1 MLFQLKICLES
12 SALLLQYSYKRNF
25 CNSEKKKKK
34 KKEEFLQ
41 NLLRAKQANKTT
53 FQFNVIY
60 SIIALKGIH
69 GFMEKR
75 EGDRNQ

>member
-1 MLFQLKICLES
+1 MLRKFSIITTV
-12 SALLLQYSYKRNF
+12 LLQTEFLQLRKKK
-25 CNSEKKKKK
+25 EKKKR
-34 KKEEFLQ
+34 EEFLQ

>member
-1 MLFQLKICLES
+1 MLRKFSIITTV
-12 SALLLQYSYKRNF
+12 LLQTEFLKKR
-25 CNSEKKKKK
+25 KK

>member
-1 MLFQLKICLES
+1 MLRKFSIITTV
-12 SALLLQYSYKRNF
+12 LLQTEFLQLR
-25 CNSEKKKKK
+25 KKKEKK